1 MISIKTKV
9 FYRNQIYEI
18 MNNLKIII
26 VLLIATISNNI
37 FSQELTNEKES
48 LPIDTKTNCYVRY
61 YYYPNLEAYFDNLE
75 LIYYYKI
82 NGKWKSDEEL
92 PVNYGGYSMYN
103 KLKVTITDYD
113 GDEPYQLLPA
123 HKKMYPYNAK
133 GRFTS
138 PTASSN

>member
-1 MISIKTKV
+1 MISVKTKV

-82 NGKWKSDEEL
+82 NGKWKLDEEL